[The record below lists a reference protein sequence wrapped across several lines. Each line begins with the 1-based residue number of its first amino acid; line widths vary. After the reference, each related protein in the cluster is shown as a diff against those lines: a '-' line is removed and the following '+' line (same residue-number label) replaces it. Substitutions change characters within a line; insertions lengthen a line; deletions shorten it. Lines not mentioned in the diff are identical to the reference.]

1 MPGKGRTRTLEVLR
15 ERETERICEERTRK
29 SSSLEREALL
39 LSVNTVVSKKDKQYA
54 YKKKHWTHHV
64 VEERVANHVHCVPV
78 RDDEDEVGN
87 EEANEYADIE

>member
-1 MPGKGRTRTLEVLR
+1 M
-15 ERETERICEERTRK
+15 
-29 SSSLEREALL
+29 
-39 LSVNTVVSKKDKQYA
+39 NTVVSKKDKQYA